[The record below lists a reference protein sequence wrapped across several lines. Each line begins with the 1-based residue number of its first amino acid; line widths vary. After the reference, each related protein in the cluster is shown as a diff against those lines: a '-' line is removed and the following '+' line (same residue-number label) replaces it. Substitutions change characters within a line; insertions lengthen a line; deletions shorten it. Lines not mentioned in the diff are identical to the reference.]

1 MSSSIQQAIAL
12 LESGDFQARWEVAKL
27 LPGFGVGAIAPLSA
41 LLSDPELDPEIHWF
55 AARILGEFRHPEAIM
70 ALATMLQTSEDE
82 DLQAIAV
89 AALRQSGEA
98 GITVLSQLLTEPS
111 TQLLAVQALAQI
123 PSVATLEPLLSVVNH
138 PQATIRV
145 TALEALSHLSDSRVP
160 PTLAH
165 ALEDVASTVRRIAVI
180 SLGRRADL
188 LPQWDLVA
196 LIQPRLWD
204 LNLEVAQQ
212 VAIALGR
219 LGTPAAVQALDSVL
233 KSAMTPLPLRISGIR
248 ALGWSHTPEAL
259 ACLEYALS
267 LESIEICEEVV
278 SVLSCI
284 EDASLTGRAA
294 QLLVE
299 QLHSNPVLQTPTL
312 KQAIAS
318 ALGHLGEP
326 GAIDALI
333 QLLADPDL
341 GVRLHAITALK
352 QLTPLSTYH
361 QLETLAQDPTLTP
374 ALKQGISLALQEW

>member
-1 MSSSIQQAIAL
+1 MANSIQQAIAL
-12 LESGDFQARWEVAKL
+12 LESGDFQSRWEVAKL
-27 LPGFGVGAIAPLSA
+27 FPGFGVAAIAPLSA
-41 LLSDPELDPEIHWF
+41 LLSDEDLDPEIHWF
-55 AARILGEFRHPEAIM
+55 AARILGEFGHPEAVM
-70 ALATMLQTSEDE
+70 ALASVLQTSEDE
-82 DLQAIAV
+82 DLRAMAV

-98 GITVLSQLLTEPS
+98 GITVLSQLLTETS

-123 PSVATLEPLLSVVNH
+123 SSATTLEPLLSMVNH

-145 TALEALSHLSDSRVP
+145 TALEALSHLPDPRVP
-160 PTLAH
+160 PALVY
-165 ALEDVASTVRRIAVI
+165 ALEDAASPVRRLAVI

-212 VAIALGR
+212 AAIALGR
-219 LGTPAAVQALDSVL
+219 LGTSAAIQALDPVL
-233 KSAMTPLPLRISGIR
+233 RSATTPLPLQIAVIR
-248 ALGWSHTPEAL
+248 ALGWSHSPEAL
-259 ACLEYALS
+259 ACLEYALG
-267 LESIEICEEVV
+267 LEFAEVCEEAV

-284 EDASLTGRAA
+284 EDASLTGLAT

-299 QLHSNPVLQTPTL
+299 QLQTNPILQTPAL

-318 ALGHLGEP
+318 ALGHLGQA

-352 QLTPLSTYH
+352 QLAPHSTYR
-361 QLETLAQDPTLTP
+361 QLETLAQNP
-374 ALKQGISLALQEW
+374 ALAPALRQGIRLALQEW